1 MALRARVVDLT
12 AASHHFVAAP
22 ESSDQLLEGTLEQL
36 LYVNDESGYAVAVV
50 ECALQSGVRERVT
63 VVGSLAG
70 LEIGSGIRARGRR
83 EKHPRYGEQFRIVD
97 YETIRPAG
105 VAALERYLASEIKG
119 VGPALARRIVEHFG
133 EVLPQILDERPE
145 RVREV
150 RGLGR
155 VVADRIVA
163 AWRDSSG
170 LRELTVFLRGH
181 GVGSGYARKIH
192 KEFGRDAL
200 DTIRRDPYLLARRIS
215 GIGFRTADAIA
226 DRLGIPRNSIERARA
241 AVVYLLERMA
251 DDGHVYAPS
260 DYLEGQFTTALEM
273 DGDLAARAIE
283 ELAAQ
288 GDLVVERADDATAVY
303 LAGLHA

>member
-1 MALRARVVDLT
+1 MAGAQFLALRRRVIDVG

-22 ESSDQLLEGTLEQL
+22 ETSDQLLEGTLEQL

-50 ECALQSGVRERVT
+50 ECTSGDGVRERVT
-63 VVGSLAG
+63 VVGTLAG
-70 LEIGSGIRARGRR
+70 LEIGSGIRAHGRR

-105 VAALERYLASEIKG
+105 VAALERYLAAEIKG

-133 EVLPQILDERPE
+133 EGLPQILDERPE

-181 GVGSGYARKIH
+181 GIGSGYARKIH
-192 KEFGRDAL
+192 QQFGRGAL
-200 DTIRRDPYLLARRIS
+200 ETIRQDPYLLARHIS

-226 DRLGIPRNSIERARA
+226 DRLGIARNSIERARA

-251 DDGHVYAPS
+251 DDGHVYVPIE
-260 DYLEGQFTTALEM
+260 YLEGQFTTALDM
-273 DGDLAARAIE
+273 DRELSVRAVQE
-283 ELAAQ
+283 
-288 GDLVVERADDATAVY
+288 
-303 LAGLHA
+303 